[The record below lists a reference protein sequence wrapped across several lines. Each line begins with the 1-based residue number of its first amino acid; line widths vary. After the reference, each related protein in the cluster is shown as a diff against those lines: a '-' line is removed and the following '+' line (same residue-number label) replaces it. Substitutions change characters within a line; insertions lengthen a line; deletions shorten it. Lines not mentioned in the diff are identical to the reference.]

1 MSLAFIVSQIV
12 YNESR
17 FFTELLTISNTCVA
31 HFLYIAYFS
40 PKVKL
45 RFPLGEKHGLQCLTA
60 LHRRKRLVGFIE
72 PEPVRDHSAEQLLL
86 LFNQVERLESVA
98 CTADPDALD
107 FYVLFDDLPE
117 KIDST
122 VAGRLGKTYRQ
133 VCPARPQEG
142 KALMDRGRSPAA
154 STTTSTPRPPVRLRI
169 NSLRSSML
177 VVRRLRRAV
186 APNAAQSC
194 RRFSEPPV
202 TRIGPPPGAGRR
214 PPRTPPGGPVLE

>member
-17 FFTELLTISNTCVA
+17 FFTELLTISHGNTRVA

-45 RFPLGEKHGLQCLTA
+45 RFPPGEKHGLQRLTA

-72 PEPVRDHSAEQLLL
+72 PEPVRDHSAEQLPL

-107 FYVLFDDLPE
+107 FYVLFDDLLE

-133 VCPARPQEG
+133 VCPARPQQG
-142 KALMDRGRSPAA
+142 KALMDRGWVPCGLDHHIYAPTSGPAEDKF
-154 STTTSTPRPPVRLRI
+154 PPFFDA
-169 NSLRSSML
+169 
-177 VVRRLRRAV
+177 RRAPV
-186 APNAAQSC
+186 EESGC
-194 RRFSEPPV
+194 SERRAELQ
-202 TRIGPPPGAGRR
+202 TI
-214 PPRTPPGGPVLE
+214 L